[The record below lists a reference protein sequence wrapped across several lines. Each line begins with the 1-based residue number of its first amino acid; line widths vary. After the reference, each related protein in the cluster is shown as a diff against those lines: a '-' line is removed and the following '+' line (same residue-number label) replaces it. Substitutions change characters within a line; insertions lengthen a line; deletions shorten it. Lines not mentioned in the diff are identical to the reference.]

1 MEKNMKKI
9 IGLMILTALFSIAAF
24 ADIRIPDRP
33 QQTPTPAATPEAAEM
48 NAEMYIQISNEVTEP
63 TLVINKKFMT
73 QTPAA
78 ETAKLGIGSTQTI
91 VGGLFLSLAF
101 VFGGVL
107 LARGKGNMPKAA
119 IGIFAIAILGFAG
132 TIVSANV
139 APPRN
144 VPLNKNLFS
153 KELQGY
159 AMSRGTVKLKIV
171 DETYG
176 VDVRLLIPKDTP
188 KATKKGDE

>member
-1 MEKNMKKI
+1 MKKI

-33 QQTPTPAATPEAAEM
+33 QQTPTPAATPETAGKDAEM
-48 NAEMYIQISNEVTEP
+48 IIQLSNNVSEP
-63 TLVINKKFMT
+63 TLIISRKLVG
-73 QTPAA
+73 QAA
-78 ETAKLGIGSTQTI
+78 STAEKAGIGSTQTI

-107 LARGKGNMPKAA
+107 LARGKEKMPKAA
-119 IGIFAIAILGFAG
+119 IGAVVLAATGLAA
-132 TIVSANV
+132 TITYANV
-139 APPRN
+139 APPRSM
-144 VPLNKNLFS
+144 PLNKNLFT

-159 AMSRGTVKLKIV
+159 AMARGNVKVEIS
-171 DETYG
+171 DEEYEDG
-176 VDVRLLIPKDTP
+176 VRLLIPKDTP